1 MILRTKKL
9 KKVGG
14 TNQLIKSKKLFKLI
28 LILFFFINFPSIAR
42 VIDYEIEELL
52 KKITNPILLAS
63 NIKLQEPG
71 FIIILN
77 RTPNAFIGAS
87 NRIYITTGLFSEANN
102 PEEISG
108 VLAHE
113 IGHVQANHLNKRI
126 SKITDSNIAVGISN
140 FLSLSASILSNDPNI
155 FIGTNISSS
164 EIMKSGLSNY
174 SKDQE
179 READIL
185 AMQYLEKSKISTRG
199 LESILKKMILV
210 EEKMGIKE
218 KEINIFTHPYKIER
232 VKSIKKFQENSM
244 YNDSIFSENIRMQF
258 KFIKAKI
265 DGYTLSLENNK
276 LKYYNPTIDYDKYA
290 LSISYAREGY
300 IEESLNY
307 INDLIKI
314 YPNNPFFYETKGEI
328 LLNFGYSD
336 EANKFFKKSLEL
348 NNSNDY
354 LRIKIINHLF
364 NNLKVNNNAEK
375 KINEFHLISI
385 NTDNNIKLL
394 EIISKTQEFIGNED
408 WMYLYLAL
416 IEINK
421 KNIELAKKY
430 LNLSENVTNNSK
442 IIKKI
447 KELERELKSE

>member
-1 MILRTKKL
+1 MILRAKKL

-14 TNQLIKSKKLFKLI
+14 VNQPIKSKKLFKLI
-28 LILFFFINFPSIAR
+28 LILYFFINYPLTAR

-52 KKITNPILLAS
+52 KEITKPILLAS

-71 FIIILN
+71 FIVLLKKD
-77 RTPNAFIGAS
+77 PNAFIGPS

-126 SKITDSNIAVGISN
+126 SKIKDSNIAINISS
-140 FLSLSASILSNDPNI
+140 FLSLSAAILSKDPNVY
-155 FIGTNISSS
+155 IGSNISSS
-164 EIMKSGLSNY
+164 EIIKSNLSSY

-199 LESILKKMILV
+199 LENILKKMILI

-232 VKSIKKFQENSM
+232 LKSITKFQKNSK
-244 YNDSIFSENIRMQF
+244 YNDSYFSENIRMRF
-258 KFIKAKI
+258 KFVKAKI
-265 DGYTLSLENNK
+265 DGYTLSIEENK
-276 LKYYNPTIDYDKYA
+276 LKYSNRGLDYDKYA

-307 INDLIKI
+307 INDLIRI
-314 YPNNPFFYETKGEI
+314 YPNNHFFYETKGEI

-336 EANKFFKKSLEL
+336 EAYSFFKKSLEL
-348 NNSNDY
+348 SDSNDY
-354 LRIKIINHLF
+354 LRIRIINYLF
-364 NNLKVNNNAEK
+364 NNIKFSNNAEK
-375 KINEFHLISI
+375 IINEFNLITI

-394 EIISKTQEFIGNED
+394 EIISKTHEFIDNED

-416 IEINK
+416 IEIGK
-421 KNIELAKKY
+421 KNIKLAKKY
-430 LNLSENVTNNSK
+430 LNLSENVTNNPN

-447 KELERELKSE
+447 IRIRKRIE